1 MGRNKYTI
9 TQCCN
14 KYALITDKTQFSE
27 SYKTFGHNDY
37 YVGEFLKALRDK
49 PKYLAKLV
57 VRSEKYSATNAIPL
71 INGVDNKYFTTQQLI
86 PIMFRS
92 LYGNCILKKDENLC
106 LDLLKHLIELQFG
119 NGETS
124 SSNSLIDLNANVDL
138 RRLIRKQSCSFNILF
153 KLYTSFTYSA
163 QLFLAA
169 ALYDPITQI
178 LTGEW
183 FLDID
188 PDKALARFSAEEIAS
203 KFGQPN
209 TKEYKVKTQKY
220 REKIVNE
227 LYNTTMSFI
236 DSINANLFCFPSSL
250 TWLVGQLF
258 LIVSKSGSK
267 NANKQDVNW
276 RFL

>member
-14 KYALITDKTQFSE
+14 KYSLITDKTQFIE

-37 YVGEFLKALRDK
+37 YVGEFLKGLRDK
-49 PKYLAKLV
+49 PKYLSKLIV
-57 VRSEKYSATNAIPL
+57 KSEKYSTTNAIPL
-71 INGVDNKYFTTQQLI
+71 INGVDNKYFSTQQLI
-86 PIMFRS
+86 PIVFRS

-119 NGETS
+119 NGDPTS
-124 SSNSLIDLNANVDL
+124 NSNSLIDLNANVDL
-138 RRLIRKQSCSFNILF
+138 RRLIRKQSCSFA
-153 KLYTSFTYSA
+153 YSA

-188 PDKALARFSAEEIAS
+188 PDKALARFSAEEIAN

-209 TKEYKVKTQKY
+209 TKEYKAKTLKY

-227 LYNTTMSFI
+227 LYNITMSFI

-258 LIVSKSGSK
+258 SIVGKSGPK
-267 NANKQDVNW
+267 NTNKLDVN
-276 RFL
+276 